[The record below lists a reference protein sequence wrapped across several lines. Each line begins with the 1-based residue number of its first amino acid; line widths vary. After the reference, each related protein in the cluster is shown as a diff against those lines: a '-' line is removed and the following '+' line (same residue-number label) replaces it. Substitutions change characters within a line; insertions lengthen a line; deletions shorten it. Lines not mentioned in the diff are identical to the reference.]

1 MKKYFLLI
9 FSILVVSL
17 LLFAILKKKNL
28 ELINIEDLLI
38 YYQTYKFYIND
49 NKFVFIVI
57 YLFFSI
63 LWICFFGIM
72 IPMLIL
78 STLMFEYLALLLSMI
93 SFTTGSLISYLLAKK
108 FKKFLGNNP
117 EKIVIKDN
125 SFFLYVIFRC
135 IPGVPYVVKN
145 ISGIF
150 FNFRNRDFLIAT
162 IIADTPQIFLII
174 FLIKKLIDSSEILT
188 SDLDIMLISEQLF
201 LPFFLI
207 VLFLIVVFFVKVKF
221 KNYFYKK

>member
-1 MKKYFLLI
+1 MKKFFLLI
-9 FSILVVSL
+9 FSILVVSV
-17 LLFAILKKKNL
+17 LLFVVFKKKNI

-49 NKFVFIVI
+49 NKFVFIII
-57 YLFFSI
+57 YLFFSV

-78 STLMFEYLALLLSMI
+78 STLMFEYLAFFLSMI
-93 SFTTGSLISYLLAKK
+93 SFTTGSLISYLFAKK
-108 FKKFLGNNP
+108 FKKFLGNSP
-117 EKIVIKDN
+117 EKIVITEN
-125 SFFLYVIFRC
+125 SFFLYIIFRC

-174 FLIKKLIDSSEILT
+174 FLIKRLVDSSEILT
-188 SDLDIMLISEQLF
+188 SDLDIMLISKHFF
-201 LPFFLI
+201 LPAFLI
-207 VLFLIVVFFVKVKF
+207 VLFLIAVFLIKIKF
-221 KNYFYKK
+221 KKYFYKK